1 MEGTIIGW
9 WKYID
14 GNVGEDPSTCY
25 RLIIEYFDNGQVKKY
40 ETPDLNF
47 NPKRTLGSNKCS
59 IYLYNDEVYA
69 TDFIKARSPFS
80 SIFRNIPPTKL

>member
-9 WKYID
+9 WKYINSGAGGD
-14 GNVGEDPSTCY
+14 FYTSYG
-25 RLIIEYFDNGQVKKY
+25 LIIEYLDNGQVIKY
-40 ETPDLNF
+40 KTPSLNF

-69 TDFIKARSPFS
+69 TDFIKARSSIS
-80 SIFRNIPPTKL
+80 SIFRNVPPTKL